1 MPRCLLCDEWAGPE
15 KDLHDE
21 CLAEFEH
28 QMQQAPFLRRLATRT
43 LRAAR
48 SLYAAIFGSPARTN

>member
-1 MPRCLLCDEWAGPE
+1 MPRCLLCDEWAGPG

-21 CLAEFEH
+21 CLSEFER
-28 QMQQAPFLRRLATRT
+28 QMQQAPLLRRLFARA

-48 SLYAAIFGSPARTN
+48 SLYAAISPARTN